1 MAADLG
7 LAALLALFLLAAGD
21 TFRRKLVAL
30 AGPTLAARRIT
41 VELLDGIDAQVQRYL
56 LAMLV
61 TNTLL
66 GLCIWLWLSLLGM
79 ERAALWATVAG
90 VLHIVPYAGTAVTT
104 VAIGIAAFMQ
114 FGTPAS
120 ALAVSVAV
128 FAISSAI
135 GMGLLSWLQGR
146 AGHMNPVAVFV
157 TLLFFGWLWG
167 GWGLLLG
174 APLVAIFRAIAERL
188 PSMQAVGALAG
199 P

>member
-1 MAADLG
+1 M
-7 LAALLALFLLAAGD
+7 
-21 TFRRKLVAL
+21 
-30 AGPTLAARRIT
+30 
-41 VELLDGIDAQVQRYL
+41 
-56 LAMLV
+56 
-61 TNTLL
+61 
-66 GLCIWLWLSLLGM
+66 
-79 ERAALWATVAG
+79 
-90 VLHIVPYAGTAVTT
+90 
-104 VAIGIAAFMQ
+104 AIGIAAFMQ

-188 PSMQAVGALAG
+188 PSMQAVGELAG
-199 P
+199 S